1 MEQNGVQKRTRR
13 NVVNGFFFFQKVQR
27 LKLNRKKN
35 SFQQINMITKQLD
48 RYKQEREKRKRKK
61 NKHFHSHLTPYPNIN
76 TSKCIID
83 TNVKLEKERRKSL

>member
-1 MEQNGVQKRTRR
+1 
-13 NVVNGFFFFQKVQR
+13 
-27 LKLNRKKN
+27 
-35 SFQQINMITKQLD
+35 MITKQLD